1 MILHCMKKSVW
12 EERKNKEYQ
21 GQRNLDTEGFLHC
34 SSIEYFWRI
43 VWLFEEEQDEFVI
56 VCIDEEKLESE
67 VRYEDGDNCGRAY
80 PHIYGLVNNSA
91 VVDGLPFLRDASGK
105 YVKNPE
111 FLDVDDMQRTRF
123 I

>member
-1 MILHCMKKSVW
+1 MILHCMKKSIW
-12 EERKNKEYQ
+12 EERKNKEYW
-21 GQRNLDTEGFLHC
+21 GQRNLDTEEFLNC
-34 SSIEYFWRI
+34 STIGYFWRI

-67 VRYEDGDNCGRAY
+67 VHYEDGDNCGRAY

-91 VVDGLPFLRDASGK
+91 VIDVLPFLRGESGK

-111 FLDVDDMQRTRF
+111 FLDVDDM
-123 I
+123 

>member
-1 MILHCMKKSVW
+1 MILHCMKKSLW
-12 EERKNKEYQ
+12 EERKNKEYW
-21 GQRNLDTEGFLHC
+21 GQRNLDIEGFLHC

-43 VWLFEEEQDEFVI
+43 AWLFEEEQDEFVI

-91 VVDGLPFLRDASGK
+91 VVDVLPFLRDASGK

-111 FLDVDDMQRTRF
+111 FLNVKDR
-123 I
+123 

>member
-1 MILHCMKKSVW
+1 MI
-12 EERKNKEYQ
+12 
-21 GQRNLDTEGFLHC
+21 LHC

-43 VWLFEEEQDEFVI
+43 AWLFEEEQEEFVI

-91 VVDGLPFLRDASGK
+91 VVDILSFLRDESGK

-111 FLDVDDMQRTRF
+111 FLEIDDM
-123 I
+123 

>member
-1 MILHCMKKSVW
+1 MILHCMKKSIW
-12 EERKNKEYQ
+12 EERKNKEYW

-34 SSIEYFWRI
+34 STIGYFWRI

-80 PHIYGLVNNSA
+80 PHIYGLVNKSA
-91 VVDGLPFLRDASGK
+91 VVDTLSFLRDESGK

-111 FLDVDDMQRTRF
+111 FLNVEDR
-123 I
+123 